1 MGRLTD
7 VVKHLLIIN
16 VIVFVAFFVLF
27 PQFKDMLNLFFPKS
41 IHFQPLQLV
50 SHMFMHGSFG
60 HIFFNMFSLFFL
72 GPMVEQ
78 ALGSRRFLIFYLLC
92 GFGSMLLHLGIEWYN
107 YMSVIDHLAVDF
119 DTINTEGRSVISS
132 GKNYVDAASA
142 KMNQVLNIP
151 VVGASG
157 AIMGIFIAFG
167 LMFPNMKLM
176 VFPLPIPIKAKFLM
190 VGAVAFDLFS
200 GVSGFSTGIAHFAHL
215 GGAITG
221 FILIM
226 MWKKSTLFR

>member
-16 VIVFVAFFVLF
+16 VIVFLAFFILF
-27 PQFKDMLNLFFPKS
+27 PDFKDMLSLYFPKS
-41 IHFQPLQLV
+41 AHFQPFQMV
-50 SHMFMHGSFG
+50 SHMFMHGSIG
-60 HIFFNMFSLFFL
+60 HIFFNMFSLYFL
-72 GPMVEQ
+72 GPMIEQ
-78 ALGSRRFLIFYLLC
+78 ALGSKRFLIFYLIC
-92 GFGSMLLHLGIEWYN
+92 GLGSMLLHLGIEWYS
-107 YMSVIDHLAVDF
+107 YMSVIDTTAVDF
-119 DTINTEGRSVISS
+119 NTIQTEGRSIIRQS
-132 GKNYVDAASA
+132 KNYIDPASA
-142 KMNQVLNIP
+142 TMNQVLNIP

-157 AIMGIFIAFG
+157 AIMGVFIAFG

-200 GVSGFSTGIAHFAHL
+200 GVSGFTSGIAHFAHL

-226 MWKKSTLFR
+226 LWKKSTLFR